1 MAFQGKA
8 LMPIDPP
15 AAPVVAEGAF
25 WHSEPDTFTLDAPG
39 LARVQVEHGEAQPA
53 LPAPG
58 AGPAEARLIART
70 LPAAAAWV
78 QRGWLV
84 LHAAGVVTPDGAIAL
99 AGHSTAGKSVLAAA
113 LAQRG
118 CPLLADEVL
127 AIELNDSGAPPLAHP
142 GDADVLLWRRAAER
156 LGYDPATLAP
166 ARAGLERYWL
176 PPLPAADAPVPLAR
190 IYLLEVHG
198 QPEVQV
204 EWLRGRE
211 RALAL
216 MRHAFN
222 RRLAETPA
230 RRRQMLLRL
239 AALPKRVG
247 VARLRR
253 PEAGWTLD
261 AVLAALDEPP
271 PA

>member
-1 MAFQGKA
+1 MSSSS
-8 LMPIDPP
+8 LLL
-15 AAPVVAEGAF
+15 AEGAY
-25 WHSEPDTFTLDAPG
+25 WRSEPDTFTLDAPG
-39 LARVQVEHGEAQPA
+39 LARVQVEQGDV
-53 LPAPG
+53 LPAIPAPE
-58 AGPAEARLIART
+58 AGPAEARLVART
-70 LPAAAAWV
+70 LPQAAAWV
-78 QRGWLV
+78 QRGCLV
-84 LHAAGVVTPDGAIAL
+84 LHAAGVVKPEGAIAL

-118 CPLLADEVL
+118 HPLLADEVL
-127 AIELNDSGAPPLAHP
+127 AIELADGAPPLAHP
-142 GDADVLLWRRAAER
+142 SDPRVLLWRRAAER
-156 LGYDPATLAP
+156 LGYDPAALTR

-176 PPLPAADAPVPLAR
+176 PPLPAAAAPVPLAR

-198 QPEVQV
+198 QPDVQV

-211 RALAL
+211 RVLAL
-216 MRHAFN
+216 MRHSFN

-230 RRRQMLLRL
+230 RRQQMLLRL

-253 PEAGWTLD
+253 PEAGWSLV
-261 AVLAALDEPP
+261 AVLAALDEGG

>member
-1 MAFQGKA
+1 
-8 LMPIDPP
+8 LSSSSPL
-15 AAPVVAEGAF
+15 VAEGVF
-25 WHSEPDTFTLDAPG
+25 WRSEPDTFTLDAPG
-39 LARVQVEHGEAQPA
+39 LARIRVEHGEV
-53 LPAPG
+53 LPAIPAPE

-70 LPAAAAWV
+70 LPQAAAWV
-78 QRGWLV
+78 QRGCLV
-84 LHAAGVVTPDGAIAL
+84 LHAAGVVTPAGVVAL
-99 AGHSTAGKSVLAAA
+99 AGHSAAGKSVLAAA

-127 AIELNDSGAPPLAHP
+127 AIELNDGGAPPLAHP
-142 GDADVLLWRRAAER
+142 GDAEVLLWRRAAER
-156 LGYDPATLAP
+156 LGYDPATLTP

-176 PPLPAADAPVPLAR
+176 PPLPSADAPTPLAR

-216 MRHAFN
+216 MRHSFN

-230 RRRQMLLRL
+230 RRQQMLLQL
-239 AALPKRVG
+239 AALPKTVN

-253 PEAGWTLD
+253 PEAGWSLD
-261 AVLAALDEPP
+261 EVLAALDEPA